1 MYVAMNRFRI
11 ALGQEKVFEE
21 LWRSRDSNL
30 DQVPGFREFHLLK
43 GPRDDDAALYAS
55 HTVWESF
62 AAFEAW
68 RDSDH
73 FRKAHAQARAP
84 KGIYLGPPHF
94 EGFDV
99 VL

>member
-1 MYVAMNRFRI
+1 MNRFRI

-21 LWRSRDSNL
+21 LWRTRDSEL

-43 GPRDDDAALYAS
+43 GPSDDAAALYVS
-55 HTVWESF
+55 PTLWESL
-62 AAFEAW
+62 AVFEAW

-73 FRKAHAQARAP
+73 FRKAHAQARTP
-84 KGIYLGPPHF
+84 QGVYLGPPRF

-99 VL
+99 LL